1 MTARRIGVLGGTFD
15 PVHLGH
21 LVVADEAVRRLRLD
35 RLLFAP
41 SGESWHKPTTSAGRG
56 AHRVAM
62 VRLAIEG
69 DPRFACTTVDVD
81 RPGPTFTIDTL
92 TDLHDADPE
101 ARWVFITGADALAG
115 FASWRDPEGILQRAE
130 VVGVARPGHALKVPA
145 PFAGRITCLEI
156 PAVDISSHVIRQR
169 VAAGESID
177 GLVPPAVAD
186 YIRSHGLY
194 ADPADVV

>member
-1 MTARRIGVLGGTFD
+1 
-15 PVHLGH
+15 
-21 LVVADEAVRRLRLD
+21 
-35 RLLFAP
+35 
-41 SGESWHKPTTSAGRG
+41 
-56 AHRVAM
+56 M

-194 ADPADVV
+194 ADPADAV